1 MSDRVGQQLRNYRL
15 LHLLAS
21 GGFADIYLGEHL
33 HLKTQAAIKVLHASL
48 ANSDT
53 KAFLQ
58 EAQIVAHLKHPH
70 IIQVLD
76 FDVENHVPFLVMEY
90 LPHGSMRQKHAK
102 GSQLPLSTII
112 SYVKQIAD
120 ALQYAHNMQVI
131 HRDIK
136 PENILLNRQ
145 NEVVLSDFG
154 VAVFAQTLSSHSTQE
169 IAGTAPYMAPEQF
182 RGKPSRASDQYA
194 LAVMIYEWMS
204 GNLPFHGSFAEIAS
218 QHLLVS
224 PPLLHEKI
232 PTIPLR
238 IEEVVVKA
246 LAKEPEQRFAS
257 IQDFALALEQAY
269 EEARGKSAF
278 KPSPFARKTT
288 LVNLP
293 SLSSNSNN
301 LSSYATVP
309 ADTAIISSLSH
320 IEAEPSFSS
329 ISTATMLPRTDKQF
343 PKLPVTDPSHP
354 STAHLRSAMHVSS
367 TTSRKR
373 ISKKAFLLLMLLLV
387 LCIGSFRFFFP
398 QVQRQILTDAAS
410 SLGTAHI
417 SHSPGPPHSITVA
430 NNAVLGFNPQHT
442 HFNSEENML
451 SPANVSRLQLD
462 WAASTGGSGI
472 VVTTSSPVIAD
483 GIVYIGSEDN
493 NLYAFDT
500 KSSKGKLLWSTTTQG
515 ILNSSPAVV
524 GGVVYVGSDDHRL
537 YAFDAKKGTLLW
549 SVVTGDTIYAS
560 PVVVDG
566 IVYIGSDKMYAF
578 DAKKGTLLWSA
589 NTNDPLASSPAV
601 ANGILYVGSE
611 DGNLYAFD
619 AKKGTLLWQTP
630 TKADIVSSPA
640 VVNGIVY
647 VGSDKLYAFDS
658 KSGKR
663 LWSASTNG
671 YIFSSPAVANGIVY
685 IGSHDSRLYAFNAK
699 KGTRLW
705 SATTGA
711 VINSSPT
718 VANGVVY
725 IGSDQLYALDARNGT
740 QLWTTDML
748 NSIAST
754 SMVSNGILYV
764 GSNHGLY
771 AFYVPN

>member
-15 LHLLAS
+15 IHLLAS

-48 ANSDT
+48 ASSDT

-58 EAQIVAHLKHPH
+58 EAQIVAHLRHPH

-90 LPHGSMRQKHAK
+90 LPDGSMRQKHAK

-112 SYVKQIAD
+112 SYVKQIAS

-154 VAVFAQTLSSHSTQE
+154 VAVFAQTLSSHSIQE

-232 PTIPLR
+232 PTIPLQ

-269 EEARGKSAF
+269 EESRGKNAF
-278 KPSPFARKTT
+278 KSSPFARKTA
-288 LVNLP
+288 LVNL
-293 SLSSNSNN
+293 SRLSSNTNN

-309 ADTAIISSLSH
+309 ADTAIVSSLSN
-320 IEAEPSFSS
+320 IEAEQPFASP
-329 ISTATMLPRTDKQF
+329 STATVLPRIKQPS

-354 STAHLRSAMHVSS
+354 STVHLDSATYASS
-367 TTSRKR
+367 TTSRKH
-373 ISKKAFLLLMLLLV
+373 ISKKAFALLMLLLV
-387 LCIGSFRFFFP
+387 LCIGSFQFFFP
-398 QVQRQILTDAAS
+398 QVRSQILTNAAS
-410 SLGTAHI
+410 SLGITHI
-417 SHSPGPPHSITVA
+417 SHSPVSRPSITVT
-430 NNAVLGFNPQHT
+430 NNAMLGFNPQHT
-442 HFNSEENML
+442 HFNTDETIL
-451 SPANVSRLQLD
+451 SPTNVSRLQLD
-462 WAASTGGSGI
+462 WAVSTGGSGI

-493 NLYAFDT
+493 KLYAFDT
-500 KSSKGKLLWSTTTQG
+500 KSSKGKLLWSATTQG
-515 ILNSSPAVV
+515 ILDSSPAVV
-524 GGVVYVGSDDHRL
+524 SGVVYVGSDDHRL

-549 SVVTGDTIYAS
+549 SAVTGDTIYAS

-566 IVYIGSDKMYAF
+566 IVYVGSDKMYAF

-601 ANGILYVGSE
+601 ANGTLYIGSE

-619 AKKGTLLWQTP
+619 AKKGTLLWQALTG
-630 TKADIVSSPA
+630 AAIVSSPA
-640 VVNGIVY
+640 VANGIVY

-658 KSGKR
+658 KRGKR
-663 LWSASTNG
+663 LWNASTND

-699 KGTRLW
+699 NGDPLW
-705 SATTGA
+705 SATTGTS
-711 VINSSPT
+711 INASPT
-718 VANGVVY
+718 VANGIVY
-725 IGSDQLYALDARNGT
+725 IGSDELYAFDAKAGT
-740 QLWTTDML
+740 SLWATNML
-748 NSIAST
+748 NSIAT
-754 SMVSNGILYV
+754 TPLVSNGVLYV
-764 GSNHGLY
+764 GANHGLY
-771 AFYVPN
+771 AFYIPS